1 MCEKILAEWGSW
13 GDINIFSGFDGSSET
28 LKQRALNRARD
39 KFVIIFLP

>member
-13 GDINIFSGFDGSSET
+13 EDINTFSGFNGSAET

-39 KFVIIFLP
+39 RFVIIFLP